1 MANRTGSE
9 KRLGIPKGSVV
20 SRALDSGRATKTGP
34 MSKPTG
40 KQRKPGA
47 KATGSVEKVMV
58 ANPRKTAERGIALNS
73 GSRSHSR
80 SHGASSIEVS
90 LPTTSTAS
98 SSDSQKSSGELRK
111 VKAVELKAQI
121 QRSVQE
127 TQKATSARSA
137 PRKGAKEAMAQL
149 PKKATVLVREPK
161 PSPKDGAKSSD
172 GDSSLL
178 IDSEDSSSVIDS
190 EDSSST
196 SGSSERVS
204 VNSSSEDE
212 TVSFPGNRMDG
223 SLATKSQ
230 RSPSPAAPAKT
241 PAAAT
246 WADVQKL
253 VIFSGKPAP
262 HYYRQAIIDLQ
273 KKLDPDLKIPLIVT
287 GVKFDKD
294 GNVESITVVK
304 QAETAAIVKQHSKL
318 GWQERRIE
326 SGMLQ
331 RLATDGNATTKDI
344 PMQGLD
350 LKASWKNMRLAKI
363 AKDNKKTPDQFAAEL
378 TQSVRDSVLS
388 MNKTLSAKAAA
399 VLEHVSRT
407 LRIND
412 VLGTE
417 GIFRLSP
424 SAADVAR
431 AVSEVHDNAAIKI
444 KASNPDKALEA
455 VAVAK
460 TLLRE
465 RSNKFLSVTDVA
477 GLDSKIGS
485 MQQRKAA
492 EEVTALLQTLPP
504 DELKIWETL
513 INLCYQVQQKQAEN
527 KMTAANLAIVV
538 WPGLIKSNSDR
549 DMGPQRLIAHLI
561 ENAPH
566 YFKQLEA
573 GPKPSR
579 SKTPAYQA
587 ALDMQSP
594 SALSTPTSTAAAV
607 GQKPMKPW
615 RVCLSALS
623 DAADAF
629 DYLPN
634 RFGFT
639 YQNETPPMRQVFQ
652 NGAVMESIDVPAGLE
667 KSYQEGKFLE
677 FFGRFVDKVPNGRI
691 AQLNLID
698 VVMLR
703 AIEDLRQLMK
713 GKMSDL
719 EKVAILDAL
728 SQGKVDQARELL
740 QRCLSPEERAHV
752 HGFFSA
758 LRKILD
764 VINKNTEDEE
774 KESLSVLGLAS
785 NYYLAIVAVLGETS
799 DSLSEIWGAHH
810 PELVAEEK
818 AKQADASAGGGA
830 SRESGRRAKLA
841 ATALCPDPDK
851 YFKPLPTSRKP
862 K

>member
-1 MANRTGSE
+1 MAYRTGNRKE
-9 KRLGIPKGSVV
+9 LATPTKKPVNPRLS
-20 SRALDSGRATKTGP
+20 SGRATTTAP
-34 MSKPTG
+34 LSKAASTAKKSG
-40 KQRKPGA
+40 AGA
-47 KATGSVEKVMV
+47 KKSVQDELVS
-58 ANPRKTAERGIALNS
+58 NLRKTADRGAAKTRP
-73 GSRSHSR
+73 RSP
-80 SHGASSIEVS
+80 ASSKADKYEEVRVS
-90 LPTTSTAS
+90 AN
-98 SSDSQKSSGELRK
+98 SSDDSTLSSAELRK
-111 VKAVELKAQI
+111 SRAHVLKVI
-121 QRSVQE
+121 
-127 TQKATSARSA
+127 
-137 PRKGAKEAMAQL
+137 PRKAAVA
-149 PKKATVLVREPK
+149 
-161 PSPKDGAKSSD
+161 SPKNGAESSD
-172 GDSSLL
+172 K
-178 IDSEDSSSVIDS
+178 DSSSVIGS
-190 EDSSST
+190 GDSSST
-196 SGSSERVS
+196 SQSSKRVS
-204 VNSSSEDE
+204 VRSSSEDSSKSGAESSADDASSVIDSVDSSSTSASSKRVSVSSSSEDE
-212 TVSFPGNRMDG
+212 TVSYSGDRMDG
-223 SLATKSQ
+223 SPATKTQ
-230 RSPSPAAPAKT
+230 KKPPPAAPEKT
-241 PAAAT
+241 PAPAT
-246 WADVQKL
+246 WTDVQKL

-262 HYYRQAIIDLQ
+262 HYHRQAIIDLQ

-318 GWQERRIE
+318 GWEERRIE

-344 PMQGLD
+344 PMQGRD

-388 MNKTLSAKAAA
+388 TNKTLSAKAAT

-412 VLGTE
+412 ALGTE

-477 GLDSKIGS
+477 GLNSKIDS
-485 MQQRKAA
+485 MQQGKAA
-492 EEVTALLQTLPP
+492 EEVTALLQKLPP

-615 RVCLSALS
+615 LVCLSALS

-652 NGAVMESIDVPAGLE
+652 NGTVMESIDVPAGLE
-667 KSYQEGKFLE
+667 KSYQDGKFLE

-764 VINKNTEDEE
+764 VIDKNTEDEE

-810 PELVAEEK
+810 PELVAEEM
-818 AKQADASAGGGA
+818 AKQADATAGGVA

-841 ATALCPDPDK
+841 ATELGSDPDK
-851 YFKPLPTSRKP
+851 YFKPSPESRKQ